1 MSDELIQSEA
11 AVRAGRP
18 HDALQRLTAAV
29 RAKPADVALRIY
41 LAQLLCVLG
50 QWERAHTQLNVA
62 ADMDA
67 KMVPMRETVG
77 HALRCELLRAEVFAG
92 KRTPM
97 VFGQPD
103 DWLALLIESLLQAG
117 RGDAAMAQDLA
128 VRAFDAAPAS
138 AGTIDGQRFEW
149 LADADSRLGPVLE
162 ACVNGRY
169 YWIPFSRLSR
179 IRFEPPEDLR
189 DCVWTAAQ
197 LMFDNGG
204 ETVALV
210 PTRYPG
216 SEASADGLVCLAR
229 KTEWREGGAERWFGM
244 GQRVFASDLGEHD
257 LMQVREV
264 QFDSAEP
271 MASTDPATAA
281 VPAEPAS
288 PASPGAPLA
297 AA

>member
-1 MSDELIQSEA
+1 MSDALSQSEA
-11 AVRAGRP
+11 AVRAGKP

-29 RAKPADVALRIY
+29 RERPADAALRIY

-50 QWERAHTQLNVA
+50 QWERAHTQLNVV

-67 KMVPMRETVG
+67 KTVPMRETVG
-77 HALRCELLRAEVFAG
+77 HAIRCELLRAEVFAG

-103 DWLALLIESLLQAG
+103 EWLALLIESLLQAG
-117 RGDAAMAQDLA
+117 QGNDAMAQDLA
-128 VRAFDAAPAS
+128 ARAFDAAPAS
-138 AGTIDGQRFEW
+138 AGEIDGQRFEW

-169 YWIPFSRLSR
+169 YWIPFSRISR
-179 IRFEPPEDLR
+179 IRFEPPQDLR
-189 DCVWTAAQ
+189 DCVWTAAK
-197 LMFDNGG
+197 LVFENGG

-216 SEASADGLVCLAR
+216 SESSADGLICLAR
-229 KTEWREGGAERWFGM
+229 KTEWRAAGAERWFGL

-257 LMQVREV
+257 LMQARLV
-264 QFDSAEP
+264 QFDPVEA
-271 MASTDPATAA
+271 APAVDGAGSG
-281 VPAEPAS
+281 EPAS
-288 PASPGAPLA
+288 GA
-297 AA
+297 

>member
-1 MSDELIQSEA
+1 MSDALSQSEA
-11 AVRAGRP
+11 AVRAGQP

-29 RAKPADVALRIY
+29 RERPADAALRIY

-50 QWERAHTQLNVA
+50 QWERAHTQLNVV

-67 KMVPMRETVG
+67 KTVPMRETVG
-77 HALRCELLRAEVFAG
+77 HAIRCELLRAEVFAG

-103 DWLALLIESLLQAG
+103 DWLAILIESLLQSG
-117 RGDAAMAQDLA
+117 QGNAAMAQDLA
-128 VRAFDAAPAS
+128 TRAFDAAPPS
-138 AGTIDGQRFEW
+138 AGVIDGQRIER

-169 YWIPFSRLSR
+169 YRIPFSRLSR
-179 IRFEPPEDLR
+179 IRFEPPQDLR

-197 LMFDNGG
+197 LMFENGG

-216 SEASADGLVCLAR
+216 SQASDDGLICLAR
-229 KTEWREGGAERWFGM
+229 KTEWRDGGAERWFGL
-244 GQRVFASDLGEHD
+244 GQRVFSSDLGEHD
-257 LMQVREV
+257 LMAARLIE
-264 QFDSAEP
+264 FDPAPPAPSEPAAGAADSA
-271 MASTDPATAA
+271 
-281 VPAEPAS
+281 
-288 PASPGAPLA
+288 
-297 AA
+297 